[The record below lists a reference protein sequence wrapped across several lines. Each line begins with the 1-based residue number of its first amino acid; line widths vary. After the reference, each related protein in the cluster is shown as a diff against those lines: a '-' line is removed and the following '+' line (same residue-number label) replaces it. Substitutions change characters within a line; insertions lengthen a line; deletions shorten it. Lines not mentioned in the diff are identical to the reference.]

1 MNDSRLPKVQAS
13 LIESWNKYTN
23 LPLAILSL
31 VYFILYSYEVVYK
44 PAGISLQIIEISNTS
59 IWVIFS
65 FDIILKFIARTS
77 LESFVK
83 SYWLEILALTLPF
96 IRFLRVFRLLLAI
109 RAFRAISKS
118 RRDKTIFWTLV
129 LLPLAWFVGSIA
141 ILDAESSSSNA
152 SIVSLDQALWWALTT
167 ISTVG
172 DGDLYPTTLE
182 GRFVAGILM
191 VFGIALFSAAAGILV
206 SWLLQGEK
214 GTNTSSN

>member
-1 MNDSRLPKVQAS
+1 MEQVHEPAACDF
-13 LIESWNKYTN
+13 ESGVFH
-23 LPLAILSL
+23 S
-31 VYFILYSYEVVYK
+31 VSYEVVYK

-65 FDIILKFIARTS
+65 FDIILKFIAKTS
-77 LESFVK
+77 LKSFVK
-83 SYWLEILALTLPF
+83 SYWLELLALTLPF
-96 IRFLRVFRLLLAI
+96 IRFLRVFRFLLAI
-109 RAFRAISKS
+109 RALRAINKS